1 MASVWPDI
9 RARDVMRTDVVT
21 IPETASLGDAVQ
33 ALIDNRITGMPVTDE
48 AGQLSGV
55 VSIRD
60 ILDHLSESASRL
72 GKRPAFYSSGPGE
85 DEDED
90 WDLGEIEIPE
100 EEVAT
105 VADVMT
111 AEIHAVST
119 DSGLE
124 EIADKMVEHRIHRV
138 LVTENKKYVGLVSA
152 MDVLSALIR

>member
-1 MASVWPDI
+1 MRKVWPDVC
-9 RARDVMRTDVVT
+9 ARDVMRTDVVT

-60 ILDHLSESASRL
+60 ILDHLSEGARPI
-72 GKRPAFYSSGPGE
+72 GGRPAFYATGPGE
-85 DEDED
+85 DED
-90 WDLGEIEIPE
+90 WDLSDVEVPE

-111 AEIHAVST
+111 AEIHAVPT
-119 DSGLE
+119 DAGLE
-124 EIADKMVEHRIHRV
+124 DIANKMVEHRIHRV
-138 LVTENKKYVGLVSA
+138 LVTEKKKYVGLVSA
-152 MDVLSALIR
+152 MDVLNALVRR